1 MYLKVWEMENDFS
14 SFLSIYLSIFYNNF
28 LTVPVPA
35 RVLRE
40 RPVRAGRV
48 RLLPQVCAR
57 RAAEVRRRLGRV
69 RAVRGGPAVPQNMQ

>member
-1 MYLKVWEMENDFS
+1 M
-14 SFLSIYLSIFYNNF
+14 
-28 LTVPVPA
+28 TVPVPA
-35 RVLRE
+35 RMLRE

>member
-1 MYLKVWEMENDFS
+1 MGNEKIF
-14 SFLSIYLSIFYNNF
+14 FHLSLVSIFYNN
-28 LTVPVPA
+28 LMTVPVPA
-35 RVLRE
+35 RMLRE